1 MGLARYAKSVS
12 TESLVRRVA
21 DRVGLSKNNLRDFL
35 NVAFEEVSAVYDLC
49 RDYQSRAAKF
59 GETFEE
65 CFKVIMERLFPDVPL
80 TPDVSLPKACMVAG
94 GEADFVVISGG
105 LLESL
110 VRGVAN
116 RKIVA
121 VIEAKGAAD
130 HIICDGKRIEL
141 PRPGML
147 RTDTVKKAICNA
159 YQVSRAY
166 PDTLFFIV
174 TSHKPTEGN
183 AKCMCDLAEGDI
195 VHKIV
200 DVTNYLELEEMVNMI
215 KKRLLELR

>member
-1 MGLARYAKSVS
+1 MSLSPHEFNSV
-12 TESLVRRVA
+12 ESLVRKVSGRIKLDA
-21 DRVGLSKNNLRDFL
+21 ENIKGFL
-35 NVAFEEVSAVYDLC
+35 NATFEEVSEAYNLC
-49 RDYQSRAAKF
+49 RDYQARAAKF
-59 GETFEE
+59 GEAFEA
-65 CFKVIMERLFPDVPL
+65 CFKIIMEKLFPDIPL
-80 TPDVSLPKACMVAG
+80 TLNVSLPKACMVAG
-94 GEADFVVISGG
+94 GAADFAVISGG
-105 LLESL
+105 LL
-110 VRGVAN
+110 N
-116 RKIVA
+116 RNIIA

-159 YQVSRAY
+159 YQISRAY
-166 PDTLFFIV
+166 PDSLFFIV

-200 DVTNYLELEEMVNMI
+200 DVTNYVELEEMVKMI
-215 KKRLLELR
+215 KDRLLELR

>member
-1 MGLARYAKSVS
+1 MDLARYVKFVS

-35 NVAFEEVSAVYDLC
+35 NVAFEEVSVAYNLC
-49 RDYQSRAAKF
+49 RDYQSRATKF
-59 GETFEE
+59 GEAFEA
-65 CFKVIMERLFPDVPL
+65 CFKIIMEKLFPDIQL

-94 GEADFVVISGG
+94 GEADFAVISCG
-105 LLESL
+105 LLD
-110 VRGVAN
+110 

-166 PDTLFFIV
+166 PDSLFFII
-174 TSHKPTEGN
+174 TSHKPTKGN

-195 VHKIV
+195 VNKIV
-200 DVTNYLELEEMVNMI
+200 DVTNFSELEEMVNIIRI
-215 KKRLLELR
+215 KLLELS

>member
-1 MGLARYAKSVS
+1 MDSAESLARK
-12 TESLVRRVA
+12 VA
-21 DRVGLSKNNLRDFL
+21 DRLKLDKSNLRDFI
-35 NVAFEEVSAVYDLC
+35 NVSFEEVSAAYNLC
-49 RDYQSRAAKF
+49 RDYQARAAKF
-59 GETFEE
+59 GEAFEA
-65 CFKVIMERLFPDVPL
+65 CFKIIMEKMFPDIQL

-94 GEADFVVISGG
+94 GEADFAVISGR
-105 LLESL
+105 LLD
-110 VRGVAN
+110 RN
-116 RKIVA
+116 IIA

-130 HIICDGKRIEL
+130 HIVCDGKRIEL

-195 VHKIV
+195 VDKIV
-200 DVTNYLELEEMVNMI
+200 DVTNFVELKEMVNMI
-215 KKRLLELR
+215 RKRLLELG